1 LKLVAHP
8 VVSFGN
14 SIENNELNVG
24 SITSESNIAL
34 RYEVKKALVCTRE
47 KLREE
52 MREMRG
58 G

>member
-1 LKLVAHP
+1 
-8 VVSFGN
+8 
-14 SIENNELNVG
+14 
-24 SITSESNIAL
+24 L

-58 G
+58 GWGGGSALMI